1 MRSIEQER
9 IAEEAKAEAI
19 KRLERLEKIPDDG
32 THPEVFDICKMCVEM
47 MSTDEKAEIAT
58 YVINMLR

>member
-1 MRSIEQER
+1 MRTINQQR
-9 IAEEAKAEAI
+9 AAEGAKAETI
-19 KRLERLEKIPDDG
+19 KQLERLENLPDDG